1 MDFNLDYLIRDNIK
15 TLAPYTTARHEFTGE
30 ASVMLDANE
39 NALGS
44 PVTLDI
50 GSLHESLNRYP
61 DPLQIALKKRIG
73 EIKGVPV
80 ENIFA
85 GNGSDEAIDVL
96 MRIFCE
102 PGVDNIITLPP
113 TYGMYGVCAAINNI
127 KVKEVPLNSD
137 YQMDIQAI
145 ADAIDDFTKI
155 IFICSPN
162 NPTGN
167 SITRQDIE
175 IILNNFDGIVVID
188 EAYINYARQKTFA
201 QQLMDYPNLVVMQ
214 TLSKAWGLAALR
226 LGLAFGSKEIINLMN
241 NVKYPYNINEATQQL
256 ALQALMNV
264 EQVNQ
269 WTKTTIEQ
277 RSWLEVELSKLPL
290 AEKIFPSDANFILAK
305 ITDANDVFTY
315 LQHKGIIVRNRHT
328 TKGCEGCL
336 RITVGTAA
344 ENQALIEALKNYT
357 V

>member
-15 TLAPYTTARHEFTGE
+15 NLAPYTTARHEFTGE

-61 DPLQIALKKRIG
+61 DPLQIGFKKRIG

-127 KVKEVPLNSD
+127 KVKEVPLNSE

-256 ALQALMNV
+256 ALQALTNV

-277 RSWLEVELSKLPL
+277 RSWLETELTKIPL
-290 AEKIFPSDANFILAK
+290 TEKIFPSDANFLLVK
-305 ITDANDVFTY
+305 ITDAQHVFTY
-315 LQHKGIIVRNRHT
+315 LQSKGIIVRNRNT

-336 RITVGTAA
+336 RITVGTAT